1 MENLMVLM
9 YVLYKNIWRSIWV
22 LSTILLIYLS
32 FTVDTKIETT
42 SDVVGKAYI
51 NEDLYGYITGDKGNG
66 FKILPKEG
74 TTLNGNKLTH
84 QAYGVVF
91 LLSSIFGWTSLLF
104 FLIFFALSWGDDV
117 WDYDD
122 IKSEYLVKTIK
133 SYYEGGEYIY
143 IFRGR
148 LIHKSTNVASARSLS
163 QMINKYFELKELFPV
178 YTPVEVKRDK
188 KLKKILG

>member
-1 MENLMVLM
+1 MDRIMSFL
-9 YVLYKNIWRSIWV
+9 YIFYKNPAKTFWI
-22 LSTILLIYLS
+22 LSTGFLIYLS
-32 FTVDTKIETT
+32 LTVEPNTTQETE
-42 SDVVGKAYI
+42 VVGEAYI
-51 NEDLYGYITGDKGNG
+51 NKELYGYITGDNGNG

-84 QAYGVVF
+84 QTYGVVF
-91 LLSSIFGWTSLLF
+91 LLSSIFGWTSLLL
-104 FLIFFALSWGDDV
+104 FLIFFVLSWSEDV

-122 IKSEYLVKTIK
+122 LKSEYLVKTIK

-178 YTPVEVKRDK
+178 YTPVEVKREK
-188 KLKKILG
+188 KLKEILG

>member
-1 MENLMVLM
+1 MSFL
-9 YVLYKNIWRSIWV
+9 YILYKNPAKTFWI
-22 LSTILLIYLS
+22 LSTAVLICLS
-32 FTVDTKIETT
+32 LTVESNTTQETQ
-42 SDVVGKAYI
+42 VVGEAYI
-51 NEDLYGYITGDKGNG
+51 NKELYGYITGNKENG
-66 FKILPKEG
+66 FEIISKEG

-84 QAYGVVF
+84 QTYGVVF
-91 LLSSIFGWTSLLF
+91 LLSSIFGWVSFFILL
-104 FLIFFALSWGDDV
+104 LFFALSWSDDV

-148 LIHKSTNVASARSLS
+148 LIHKSTNVSSARSLS

-178 YTPVEVKRDK
+178 YTPVEVKREK
-188 KLKKILG
+188 KLKEILG